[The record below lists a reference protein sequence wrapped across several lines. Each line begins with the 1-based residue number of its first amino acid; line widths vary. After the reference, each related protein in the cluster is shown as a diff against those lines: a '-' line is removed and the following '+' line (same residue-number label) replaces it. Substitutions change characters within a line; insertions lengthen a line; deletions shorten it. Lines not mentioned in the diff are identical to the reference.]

1 MKNNFPKST
10 FLLNVFFFFPLQIRD
25 KFYDVQKQL
34 HQASK
39 GREAIVG
46 EPYDLT
52 FLHELTVNIDVLQE
66 LWKYVEVS
74 RHAIKDWKQML
85 FKKVHIFWVIFSF
98 PCNKNVDFKF
108 SVH

>member
-1 MKNNFPKST
+1 MKNYFPKCT
-10 FLLNVFFFFPLQIRD
+10 FLLNVSLFFFLQIRD

-39 GREAIVG
+39 WREAIVG

-85 FKKVHIFWVIFSF
+85 FKKVHIYIYWLSYMKKLILQTAA
-98 PCNKNVDFKF
+98 KI
-108 SVH
+108 

>member
-1 MKNNFPKST
+1 MKNYFPKCT
-10 FLLNVFFFFPLQIRD
+10 FLLNVSLFFFLQIRD

-39 GREAIVG
+39 WREAIVG

-85 FKKVHIFWVIFSF
+85 FKKVHIYIYRLSYM
-98 PCNKNVDFKF
+98 KKLIL
-108 SVH
+108 